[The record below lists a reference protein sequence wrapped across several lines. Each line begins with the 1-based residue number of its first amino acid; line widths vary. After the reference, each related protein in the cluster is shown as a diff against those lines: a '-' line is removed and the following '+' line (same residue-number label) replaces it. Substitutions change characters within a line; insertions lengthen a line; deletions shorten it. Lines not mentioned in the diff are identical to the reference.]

1 MAKSYITLLN
11 GDNYLKGVL
20 CLNESLK
27 RVNAKY
33 PLIVAIT
40 QDVSEESKRI
50 LNDNNIKTIVIKKMK
65 VPECIKEK
73 NSKGMFSHWTNT
85 FDKLQI
91 FEMTQFE
98 KIVFLDSDMY
108 VRKNIDN
115 LFECK
120 NLSAVIDRREPNI
133 ISEWKKLTSGTLV
146 IEPKEGF
153 VEKFVDIMK
162 EISEKRESIGDQDV
176 LQEYDKDWGEK
187 EELHLDVSYN
197 TFFIYLDYYI
207 KVNGYQLEDISVIH
221 FILKTKPWNL
231 TKGDVNKYLEFLD
244 SRLKYN
250 YEKTNKD
257 VYKKCLEIGSNNKKR
272 ILCEYLELVNDITK
286 KNYPKEDFCRN

>member
-1 MAKSYITLLN
+1 MDKSYITLLN

-33 PLIVAIT
+33 PLTVAVT

-50 LNDNNIKTIVIKKMK
+50 LNNNNIKTIEIKKMN

-91 FEMTQFE
+91 FEMIQFE

-120 NLSAVIDRREPNI
+120 NLSAVIDRREPNV

-146 IEPKEGF
+146 IEPEEGF
-153 VEKFVDIMK
+153 VEKFTEIMK
-162 EISEKRESIGDQDV
+162 EISEKRESIGDQDI

-207 KVNGYQLEDISVIH
+207 KESNYQLEDISVIH

-231 TKGDVNKYLEFLD
+231 TKGDIDKYLEFLN

-257 VYKKCLEIGSNNKKR
+257 VYKKCLEIGSENKKR
-272 ILCEYLELVNDITK
+272 ILLEYLELVNDITK
-286 KNYPKEDFCRN
+286 KNYYRENLYTN

>member
-1 MAKSYITLLN
+1 MNKSYVTLLN
-11 GDNYLKGVL
+11 SENYLKGVL

-27 RVNAKY
+27 RVNSQY
-33 PLIVAIT
+33 PLTVAIT
-40 QDVSEESKRI
+40 QEISEKSRQI
-50 LNDNNIKTIVIKKMK
+50 LNNNNIKTIVIKKMN
-65 VPECIKEK
+65 VPESIKDK
-73 NSKGMFSHWTNT
+73 NSKGMFSHWSNT

-120 NLSAVIDRREPNI
+120 NLSAVIDRREPNV

-146 IEPKEGF
+146 IEPKEGI
-153 VEKFVDIMK
+153 VEEFTEIMN

-176 LQEYDKDWGEK
+176 LQEYDKNWEEK

-207 KVNGYQLEDISVIH
+207 KVNGYQLDDISVIH

-231 TKGDVNKYLEFLD
+231 TKGDIDKYLEFLE

-257 VYKKCLEIGSNNKKR
+257 VYKKCLEVGSENKKR

-286 KNYPKEDFCRN
+286 KNYTKEDLCRN

>member
-1 MAKSYITLLN
+1 MNRAYVTLLN
-11 GDNYLKGVL
+11 SENYLKGVL

-27 RVNAKY
+27 RVNSQY

-40 QDVSEESKRI
+40 REISEKSRQI
-50 LNDNNIKTIVIKKMK
+50 LNNNNIKTVVIEKMD
-65 VPECIKEK
+65 VPKCIKDK
-73 NSKGMFSHWTNT
+73 NSKGMFSHWSNT

-115 LFECK
+115 LFDCK
-120 NLSAVIDRREPNI
+120 NLSAVIDRREPNVI
-133 ISEWKKLTSGTLV
+133 NEWKKLTSGTLV
-146 IEPKEGF
+146 IEPKEGI
-153 VEKFVDIMK
+153 VEKFVEIMK

-176 LQEYDKDWGEK
+176 LQEYDENWGEK
-187 EELHLDVSYN
+187 EELHLDVLYN

-207 KVNGYQLEDISVIH
+207 KVNGYNLEDISVIH
-221 FILKTKPWNL
+221 FILKTKPWEL
-231 TKGDVNKYLEFLD
+231 TKDDIDKYLEFLE

-250 YEKTNKD
+250 YEITNKD
-257 VYKKCLEIGSNNKKR
+257 VY
-272 ILCEYLELVNDITK
+272 
-286 KNYPKEDFCRN
+286 